1 MLYKKTNGG
10 VFLNKLYNG
19 EFAKKNASSPK

>member
-1 MLYKKTNGG
+1 MLHKKTNGG

-19 EFAKKNASSPK
+19 EFAEKKRL